1 MAPRKSRREPSRALD
16 KALVAGDRCPTCG
29 ARMTPARGTVHFPVN
44 GEEVAVAHVRHLRCT
59 MCDEMVFSLAEAR
72 RLREDALDVYRRRYD
87 LLTADEIR
95 ALRRRLR
102 LTQGELARLL
112 RLGASTIS
120 RWEAGRNV
128 QTGAMDVLLRLLRD
142 LPGSLA
148 YLKNLAA

>member
-1 MAPRKSRREPSRALD
+1 MET
-16 KALVAGDRCPTCG
+16 V
-29 ARMTPARGTVHFPVN
+29 RGTVPFPVN
-44 GEEVAVAHVRHLRCT
+44 GEEIAVPNVRHLRCAR
-59 MCDEMVFSLAEAR
+59 CDEVVFSLSDAR
-72 RLREDALDVYRRRYD
+72 RLREDAIDLYRKRYD
-87 LLTADEIR
+87 LLTSGEIR

-148 YLKNLAA
+148 YLKRRAV

>member
-1 MAPRKSRREPSRALD
+1 MAVRA
-16 KALVAGDRCPTCG
+16 
-29 ARMTPARGTVHFPVN
+29 TVHFPIN
-44 GEEVAVAHVRHLRCT
+44 GEEVAVPNVRHRRCPQ
-59 MCDEMVFSLAEAR
+59 CDEAIFSLTEAR
-72 RLREDALDVYRRRYD
+72 RLREDAMDVYRTRYE

-95 ALRRRLR
+95 ALRRQLH

-128 QTGAMDVLLRLLRD
+128 QNGAMDVLLRLLRD

-148 YLKNLAA
+148 YLKRRAA

>member
-1 MAPRKSRREPSRALD
+1 
-16 KALVAGDRCPTCG
+16 
-29 ARMTPARGTVHFPVN
+29 
-44 GEEVAVAHVRHLRCT
+44 
-59 MCDEMVFSLAEAR
+59 MVFSLAEAR

>member
-1 MAPRKSRREPSRALD
+1 MPQKKSPPERLRRADGNNSSRDKCAL
-16 KALVAGDRCPTCG
+16 CG
-29 ARMTPARGTVHFPVN
+29 AVAASVRGTVHFPIN
-44 GEEVAVAHVRHLRCT
+44 GEEVAVPNVRHTHCSKCGET
-59 MCDEMVFSLAEAR
+59 VFSLTEAR
-72 RLREDALDVYRRRYD
+72 RLREDASDLYRRRYD

-95 ALRRRLR
+95 ALRRQLR

-128 QTGAMDVLLRLLRD
+128 QNGAMDVLLRLLRD

-148 YLKNLAA
+148 YLKRRAA